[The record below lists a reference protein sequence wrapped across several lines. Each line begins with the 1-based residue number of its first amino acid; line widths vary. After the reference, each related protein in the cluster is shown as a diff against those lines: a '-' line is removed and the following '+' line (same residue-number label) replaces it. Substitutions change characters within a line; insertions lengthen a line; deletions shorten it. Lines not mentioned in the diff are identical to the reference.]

1 MSEPVATLRL
11 NPRESSRL
19 RKGQLWI
26 YSNQI
31 DTRRTPLRGL
41 PPGAIVDVVD
51 EKARFVGR
59 GTVNPAT
66 LISVRLLSRE
76 PAAVDGDFFASR
88 LRRALDWR
96 ARGHTEPYYRLL
108 HGEGDELPGLIV
120 DRYGPVLVAQA
131 NTAGMDLLRELWLP
145 PLMDLCGAS
154 SLLLRNDNPAR
165 ALEGLPA
172 EDEWIGPPVE
182 AVEVPES
189 GLRHRISLA
198 QGQKTGW
205 FYDQRPNRELFARL
219 AGGARVLDVFSYVG
233 GWGLGAAAA
242 GAARVLCIDASRAA
256 LDQLEATAAAHD
268 LRVETRCGDA
278 LEQLRALRDAGEVFD
293 HIVVD
298 PPALIKRRKDFEA
311 GREHYA
317 RLNHVALQLLAPGGM
332 LFAASCSHH
341 MPAETLLQMV
351 QREAA
356 RLGRRLQ
363 CVHQGGAGPD
373 HPVHPAMPET
383 AYLKVFALRDLSG
396 A

>member
-41 PPGAIVDVVD
+41 PPGAVVDVID
-51 EKARFVGR
+51 DKGRFVGR
-59 GTVNPAT
+59 GTANPAT

-76 PAAVDGDFFASR
+76 PVSLDREFFVSR
-88 LRRALDWR
+88 LERALVWR
-96 ARGHTEPYYRLL
+96 GRCYAAPYYRLV
-108 HGEGDELPGLIV
+108 HSEGDELPGLIV
-120 DRYGPVLVAQA
+120 DRYGPVLAVQV
-131 NTAGMDLLRELWLP
+131 NTAGMEALRALWLP
-145 PLMDLCGAS
+145 PLQELCGAS
-154 SLLLRNDNPAR
+154 SILLRNDNPAR

-172 EDEWIGPPVE
+172 EDEWVGPPVE
-182 AVEVPES
+182 AVDVPEA
-189 GLRHRISLA
+189 GLRHRVSLA

-219 AGGARVLDVFSYVG
+219 AQGARVLDVFSYVG
-233 GWGLGAAAA
+233 GWGLAAAAA
-242 GAARVLCIDASRAA
+242 GADRVLCVDASRPA

-268 LRVETRCGDA
+268 LAVETRCGDA
-278 LEQLRALRDAGEVFD
+278 LEQLRALRDAGESFD

-298 PPALIKRRKDFEA
+298 PPALIKRRKDFDA

-341 MPAETLLQMV
+341 MPADTLLQMV

-383 AYLKVFALRDLSG
+383 AYLKVFALRDLAG
-396 A
+396 G